1 MIIVLYSLIG
11 TITCPDSRDYD
22 PKRNR
27 DTSVIFQWN
36 YLVHLSLKGKQESRS
51 TVLGRI
57 DWDVTGSK
65 GVWHV
70 SGYATRRVAIDQ
82 STALIL

>member
-57 DWDVTGSK
+57 DYDVAGSK
-65 GVWHV
+65 GVAC
-70 SGYATRRVAIDQ
+70 GYATRRVAIDQ